1 MSGRSSAFLLTG
13 LCTVVAIGLVGATQS
28 SATNQA
34 AAHPPTLTPQDSG
47 TTQGLIAVSPVNKRV
62 VWASGRGGTFAVTTE
77 RRRDVEVRCRA
88 RCRVAAVSR
97 RRGRERHGRVS
108 ALHRPGQRFPD
119 LQDNRRWRDVVAA
132 VPEPGSGRILRLLR
146 LLDAHTGLCPERLRE
161 RAVPGGANDERTD
174 VGEHRRQRACG
185 ASRRVVLRVERHLC
199 RHGGQEQRV
208 GRHRRRVPVQGPRHA
223 RRR

>member
-1 MSGRSSAFLLTG
+1 MSRRSSAFLLTG
-13 LCTVVAIGLVGATQS
+13 LCTVVAMGLAGSDPELCHQ
-28 SATNQA
+28 
-34 AAHPPTLTPQDSG
+34 
-47 TTQGLIAVSPVNKRV
+47 
-62 VWASGRGGTFAVTTE
+62 SGRRTPADADAAGQRHDAGSDRREPREQACGVGE
-77 RRRDVEVRCRA
+77 RAWRHLRRHDRRGRDVEVRCRA

-108 ALHRPGQRFPD
+108 ALHRQRQRFPD
-119 LQDNRRWRDVVAA
+119 LQDNRRWHDVVAA

-185 ASRRVVLRVERHLC
+185 ASRRVLLRVERHLC

-208 GRHRRRVPVQGPRHA
+208 GRHRRRIPVQGPRHA